1 METLSKKEQELAAIG
16 ASIASNCIPCIEH
29 HIAEAR
35 KAGLSD
41 EQIKEAVRLAD
52 RVRRVPARKVMET
65 AYAILGDKKQAVVRP
80 VSSSCKGG
88 DGADAKEEGCC
99 ED

>member
-1 METLSKKEQELAAIG
+1 MGVLSEKERELTAIG
-16 ASIASNCIPCIEH
+16 ASIASNCIPCIEY

-35 KAGLSD
+35 RVGLPD
-41 EQIKEAVRLAD
+41 DQIKEAVRLAD

-65 AYAILGDKKQAVVRP
+65 AYAILSDKVQVSVEP

-88 DGADAKEEGCC
+88 DGSDAKEEGCC
-99 ED
+99 GE

>member
-1 METLSKKEQELAAIG
+1 METLSKKEQELTAIG
-16 ASIASNCIPCIEH
+16 ASMASNCVPCIEY

-41 EQIKEAVRLAD
+41 DQIKEAVRLAD

-65 AYAILGDKKQAVVRP
+65 TYAILGDKKQAAEEP

-88 DGADAKEEGCC
+88 DGTGAKEEGCC